1 LITDSNLCVAYMKKI
16 IIGILTITL
25 VSCTLLSAGC
35 SSVIKSDDLS
45 FLSSLKDFKNESMT
59 QIQQINENV
68 KLKQWDAV
76 RTDLTAYQDV
86 ITREVDSLNKLEVSE
101 RLIPIRDKAVEAL
114 VKEEKILQ
122 SIQNLSELN
131 ASVISDIAGNYLSGV
146 IENAIKSAISE

>member
-1 LITDSNLCVAYMKKI
+1 MKKI

-76 RTDLTAYQDV
+76 RTDLSAYQDV

>member
-1 LITDSNLCVAYMKKI
+1 MKKI

>member
-1 LITDSNLCVAYMKKI
+1 MKKI

-59 QIQQINENV
+59 HIQQINENV

-76 RTDLTAYQDV
+76 RTDLSAYQDV

>member
-1 LITDSNLCVAYMKKI
+1 LIADSNLCVAYMKKI

-76 RTDLTAYQDV
+76 RTDLSAYQDV

>member
-1 LITDSNLCVAYMKKI
+1 
-16 IIGILTITL
+16 
-25 VSCTLLSAGC
+25 
-35 SSVIKSDDLS
+35 
-45 FLSSLKDFKNESMT
+45 MT

-76 RTDLTAYQDV
+76 RTDLSAYQDV

-101 RLIPIRDKAVEAL
+101 RLIPIGDQAVEAL

>member
-1 LITDSNLCVAYMKKI
+1 MITDSNLCVAYMKKI

>member
-1 LITDSNLCVAYMKKI
+1 MKKI

-59 QIQQINENV
+59 HIQQINENV

>member
-1 LITDSNLCVAYMKKI
+1 MITDSNLCVAYMKKI

-76 RTDLTAYQDV
+76 RTDLSAYQDV